1 MQQEQYN
8 NIEQDS
14 LNYSRGYDDGF
25 QLGKLEGR
33 REMLE
38 EFKAILEK
46 LKHDSERILKT
57 D

>member
-1 MQQEQYN
+1 MQQEEYN
-8 NIEQDS
+8 NMEHNGRQ
-14 LNYSRGYDDGF
+14 YSEGYDDGF
-25 QLGKLEGR
+25 ELGKLEGR

-46 LKHDSERILKT
+46 LKNDGERVSKT